1 MKEITTLTV
10 KLLLICGI
18 VAALLAGVNLVTEP
32 IIAANNQ
39 TTFEAAMAEVLPEAS
54 SFDQLSSEGFTPS
67 ETGVRLDSIYRAG
80 GGGYVVST
88 VCSEGYGGD
97 ISVMVGI
104 TADLKVKQ
112 AKVMSMSETPG
123 LGAKSTEP
131 KFIDQYSGLSGGV
144 QVIKNSAP
152 AGNEIEAISGATIT
166 SKAVTKAVNAALE
179 AAEAAAKSGTAA
191 QKGGQNA

>member
-39 TTFEAAMAEVLPEAS
+39 KTFEAAMAEVLPEAS

-123 LGAKSTEP
+123 PGRKIHRTE
-131 KFIDQYSGLSGGV
+131 V
-144 QVIKNSAP
+144 H
-152 AGNEIEAISGATIT
+152 
-166 SKAVTKAVNAALE
+166 
-179 AAEAAAKSGTAA
+179 
-191 QKGGQNA
+191 